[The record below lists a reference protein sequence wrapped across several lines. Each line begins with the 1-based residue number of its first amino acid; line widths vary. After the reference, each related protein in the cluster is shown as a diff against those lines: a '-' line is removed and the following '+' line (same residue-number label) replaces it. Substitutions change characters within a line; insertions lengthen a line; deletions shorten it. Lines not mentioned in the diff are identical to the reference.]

1 MTDQRWRQTKA
12 LFQAALETP
21 PAERAAFVAAQTG
34 DDDELRRD
42 VEALLASDAADRSVL
57 ERLPLADVSVIAAA
71 SNFAADETRLQ
82 ATVKPGYRIG
92 SYEVVTLLGA
102 GGMGQVFRARD
113 TKLNRDVALKVLP
126 DSFELDSDRKAR
138 FTREAH
144 MLAALNHP
152 NIAAIYGLEDSQDRH
167 ALILELVDG
176 LTIADM
182 IAHGPV
188 PLVDAVGIAR
198 QIAEALEAA
207 HDKGIIHRDLKP
219 ANIKVTASGVVKVLD
234 FGLAKVWGGAAD
246 YGIGA
251 GPTVTATRL
260 GQPVVLGTP
269 AYMSPE
275 QARGRA
281 LDKRTDIWSFG
292 CVLFEMLAGRMA
304 FRGDTASDTIARVLE
319 RDVDWAALPVSC
331 PPRIRELLRRCL
343 QKDPGRRLRDIGDAR
358 LELEMLDD
366 AAIALADAA
375 TASDRAPLP
384 NLGIQMR
391 GGRLLA
397 AGLVLVVASAALAV
411 WVDRKTAR
419 EASADAPVIR
429 TVRRFVF
436 QPPANAPL
444 LASWL
449 FALSPDGTRL
459 VYAARVASGSQLHMR
474 RLDQLEVEPLA
485 GFEGARL
492 PFFSPDGQSIGF
504 SSAGRIGRAPATG
517 GAPVTITEWPPELGF
532 TGASWGPDGTILF
545 GRISSP
551 VLRVPATGGT
561 PVPLM
566 ELSEP
571 AGEIDHHNPFH
582 LPGGTAILFNI
593 HAGREIFRIA
603 ARSLVTGEQ
612 RILIK
617 DGFSTRYA
625 ASGHLVFAR
634 GSTLLATP
642 FDPERL
648 AITGPEVALI
658 DNLATVQDS
667 GNAAYSIS
675 EYGTLAYV
683 PAPSRDGRTL
693 VWVDRTGRVSPAA
706 LPPQAYFFP
715 SLSPDGRRLAVQV
728 ADGRRSDI
736 WIHRFAD
743 GAATRLAVEG
753 LNSRPA
759 WTRDGQH
766 VTFSIRRGEDRLL
779 IRQAVDGTAPGETLA
794 SSRRT
799 DLWAGSWTPDG
810 QLAFVD
816 AAPTDISD
824 IKLFR
829 RSAGTVEP
837 LIAGPATQRGPSFSP
852 DGRWLAYESNESGRY
867 EVYVRP
873 FPVSGVPRQISINGG
888 GLARWSSDGR
898 EVFFML
904 ARRFYAVPIRT
915 APSLE
920 VGAPRLL
927 FELPFGLT
935 GGGVGPPPWDVT
947 PDGQRFIFVKPGDDE
962 LAPLRIHIVENW
974 FEELKRR
981 VRPGPVAGLRPTDR
995 REDDHAR

>member
-12 LFQAALETP
+12 LFQAALERP
-21 PAERAAFVAAQTG
+21 PAERAAFVAAQAG
-34 DDDELRRD
+34 DNDELRCE
-42 VEALLASDAADRSVL
+42 VEALLASDAADKSVL
-57 ERLPLADVSVIAAA
+57 ERLPLADVSVIAAE
-71 SNFAADETRLQ
+71 SNFAAHETRLHT
-82 ATVKPGYRIG
+82 TVRPGYRIG
-92 SYEVVTLLGA
+92 PYEVVTLLGA

-188 PLVDAVGIAR
+188 PLVGAVGIAR

-219 ANIKVTASGVVKVLD
+219 ANIKVTDSGVVKVLD

-251 GPTVTATRL
+251 GPTVMATRL

-292 CVLFEMLAGRMA
+292 CVLFEMLTGRMA
-304 FRGDTASDTIARVLE
+304 FRGDTVSDTIARVLE
-319 RDVDWAALPVSC
+319 RDVDWAELPVSC

-366 AAIALADAA
+366 AATAPADAA

-411 WVDRKTAR
+411 WVDRKTPR
-419 EASADAPVIR
+419 ETPAGAPVTR
-429 TVRRFVF
+429 PVRRFAF
-436 QPPANAPL
+436 QPPADAPL
-444 LASWL
+444 LASFL
-449 FALSPDGTRL
+449 FTLSPDGTRL
-459 VYAARVASGSQLHMR
+459 VYAARVAAGIRLQMR

-485 GFEGARL
+485 GFEGAL
-492 PFFSPDGQSIGF
+492 MPFFSPDGQSIGF
-504 SSAGRIGRAPATG
+504 YSEGRIRRAPATG
-517 GAPVTITEWPPELGF
+517 GEPVTIAETPRGII
-532 TGASWGPDGTILF
+532 GASWGPDGTILF
-545 GRISSP
+545 GGIASP
-551 VLRVPATGGT
+551 LRRVPAEGGI

-566 ELSEP
+566 ELSEA
-571 AGEIDHHNPFH
+571 AGEVDHHTPFY
-582 LPGGTAILFNI
+582 LPDGTAFLFGV
-593 HAGREIFRIA
+593 HAGRELFRVA

-612 RILIK
+612 RILVQ
-617 DGFSTRYA
+617 DGFQPRYA

-642 FDPERL
+642 FDSERL
-648 AITGPEVALI
+648 AITGPEVALVER
-658 DNLATVQDS
+658 LATVQDS
-667 GNAAYSIS
+667 GWAAYSIS
-675 EYGTLAYV
+675 KDGTLAYV
-683 PAPSRDGRTL
+683 PAPSLAGRTL
-693 VWVDRTGRVSPAA
+693 VWVDRTGHVQPAA
-706 LPPQAYFFP
+706 MPPQAYFFP
-715 SLSPDGRRLAVQV
+715 SLSPDGQRLAFQV
-728 ADGRRSDI
+728 ADSRRSDI

-743 GAATRLAVEG
+743 GAATRIAVEG
-753 LNSRPA
+753 LNSRPD

-766 VTFSIRRGEDRLL
+766 VTFSTRRGEERFLVT
-779 IRQAVDGTAPGETLA
+779 QTVDGTSSTETLA

-810 QLAFVD
+810 QALAFVD
-816 AAPTDISD
+816 APPTDISD
-824 IKLFR
+824 IKLLR
-829 RSAGTVEP
+829 RSGGAVEP
-837 LIAGPATQRGPSFSP
+837 LIEGPGTQRGPSFSP
-852 DGRWLAYESNESGRY
+852 DGRWLAYESDESGRF

-873 FPVSGVPRQISINGG
+873 FPASGVPRQISTNGG

-904 ARRFYAVPIRT
+904 ARRLYAVPIRT
-915 APSLE
+915 APTLE

-927 FELPFGLT
+927 FELSFGPT

-981 VRPGPVAGLRPTDR
+981 VRPGPVAGHP
-995 REDDHAR
+995 AN

>member
-1 MTDQRWRQTKA
+1 MTDQRWGRAKA
-12 LFQAALETP
+12 LFKAAVERPT
-21 PAERAAFVAAQTG
+21 AERPAFVAAQAG
-34 DDDELRRD
+34 DDDELRRE

-57 ERLPLADVSVIAAA
+57 ERLPLADLSGVAAA
-71 SNFAADETRLQ
+71 GNVAAD
-82 ATVKPGYRIG
+82 ATHWYTTLKPGSRIG
-92 SYEVVTLLGA
+92 QYQVVTALGA

-113 TKLNRDVALKVLP
+113 TKLNRDVAVKVLP
-126 DSFELDSDRKAR
+126 DGLELDSDRIAR

-152 NIAAIYGLEDSQDRH
+152 NIAAIYGLEDAQDRH

-176 LTIADM
+176 LTIADL
-182 IAHGPV
+182 IAHGPM

-234 FGLAKVWGGAAD
+234 FGLAKVWGAAAD
-246 YGIGA
+246 YGTA
-251 GPTVTATRL
+251 AEPTVTGARV

-292 CVLFEMLAGRMA
+292 CVLFEMLTGRMA
-304 FRGDTASDTIARVLE
+304 FRGDTVSDTIARVLE
-319 RDVDWAALPVSC
+319 RDVDWTALPASC

-366 AAIALADAA
+366 AATALADAVP
-375 TASDRAPLP
+375 ASDRALP
-384 NLGIQMR
+384 ER
-391 GGRLLA
+391 GLRMHGRRLLA
-397 AGLVLVVASAALAV
+397 AGLVLVMASAALAV

-419 EASADAPVIR
+419 EASAAAPVMRPI
-429 TVRRFVF
+429 RRFVF
-436 QPPANAPL
+436 QPPTNAPL
-444 LASWL
+444 WDSIL

-459 VYAARVASGSQLHMR
+459 VYVARVAAGSQLYMR

-485 GFEGARL
+485 GSEHVFV

-504 SSAGRIGRAPATG
+504 SSEGKIRRMPVTG
-517 GAPVTITEWPPELGF
+517 GAPLTVAESPSFIG
-532 TGASWGPDGTILF
+532 GSWGPDGTILF
-545 GRISSP
+545 SRIGSP
-551 VLRVPATGGT
+551 VLRVPADGGT
-561 PVPLM
+561 PVPVAD
-566 ELSEP
+566 LSEP
-571 AGEIDHHNPFH
+571 AGEVDHHTASH
-582 LPGGTAILFNI
+582 LPGGTAFLFGI
-593 HAGREIFRIA
+593 HAAREVFRVA

-612 RILIK
+612 RILVK
-617 DGFSTRYA
+617 DGFSPRYA

-634 GSTLLATP
+634 GNTLLATT
-642 FDPERL
+642 FDLERL

-658 DNLATVQDS
+658 ENLNTVLDS
-667 GNAAYSIS
+667 GLAAFSIS
-675 EYGTLAYV
+675 EDGTLAYV
-683 PAPSRDGRTL
+683 PAPSRAGRTV
-693 VWVDRTGRVSPAA
+693 VWVDRTGHVEPAA

-743 GAATRLAVEG
+743 GAATRLAVDG
-753 LNSRPA
+753 LNSRPG

-766 VTFSIRRGEDRLL
+766 VTFSIRRGEERFL
-779 IRQAVDGTAPGETLA
+779 ITQTVDGTAPGETLA

-810 QLAFVD
+810 QALAFVD
-816 AAPTDISD
+816 APPTDIGD

-829 RSAGTVEP
+829 RSGGPVEP
-837 LIAGPATQRGPSFSP
+837 LIAGPATERGPSFSP
-852 DGRWLAYESNESGRY
+852 DGRWLAYESNESGRF

-873 FPVSGVPRQISINGG
+873 FPASGVPRQISTDGG
-888 GLARWSSDGR
+888 GLARWSADGR

-904 ARRFYAVPIRT
+904 ARRLYAVPIRT
-915 APSLE
+915 AQTLE
-920 VGAPRLL
+920 VGVPRLL
-927 FELPFGLT
+927 FELPFGPT

-981 VRPGPVAGLRPTDR
+981 VRPGPVTGLP
-995 REDDHAR
+995 AN

>member
-1 MTDQRWRQTKA
+1 MTDQRWGRAKA
-12 LFQAALETP
+12 LFQAAVERP
-21 PAERAAFVAAQTG
+21 PAERAAFVAAETG
-34 DDDELRRD
+34 EDDELRRE

-57 ERLPLADVSVIAAA
+57 ERLPLADLSGVAAA
-71 SNFAADETRLQ
+71 GNVAAD
-82 ATVKPGYRIG
+82 ATHWYTTLKPGSRIG
-92 SYEVVTLLGA
+92 QYQVVTALGA

-113 TKLNRDVALKVLP
+113 TKLNRDVAVKVLP
-126 DSFELDSDRKAR
+126 DGFELDSDRIAR

-152 NIAAIYGLEDSQDRH
+152 NIAAIYGLEDSQHRQ

-176 LTIADM
+176 LTIADL
-182 IAHGPV
+182 IAHGPM
-188 PLVDAVGIAR
+188 PLVDAVRIAR

-234 FGLAKVWGGAAD
+234 FGLAKVWGAAAD
-246 YGIGA
+246 YGTA
-251 GPTVTATRL
+251 AEPTVTGARV

-275 QARGRA
+275 QARGRT

-292 CVLFEMLAGRMA
+292 CVLFEMLTGRMA
-304 FRGDTASDTIARVLE
+304 FRGDTVSDTIARVLE
-319 RDVDWAALPVSC
+319 RDVDWAALPESC

-358 LELEMLDD
+358 LELELLDD
-366 AAIALADAA
+366 AAAGPASELPALP
-375 TASDRAPLP
+375 DRGFRVP
-384 NLGIQMR
+384 R
-391 GGRLLA
+391 GRLLA

-411 WVDRKTAR
+411 WVDRMT
-419 EASADAPVIR
+419 ASAGAPVMR
-429 TVRRFVF
+429 PVRRFVF

-444 LASWL
+444 LAPLL

-459 VYAARVASGSQLHMR
+459 VYAARVASSSQLYMR

-485 GFEGARL
+485 GSEGAL
-492 PFFSPDGQSIGF
+492 IPFFSPDGQSIGF
-504 SSAGRIGRAPATG
+504 WSVGKIGRAPATG
-517 GAPVTITEWPPELGF
+517 GAPVTVAELPRELGF
-532 TGASWGPDGTILF
+532 TGVSWGPDGTILF
-545 GRISSP
+545 GRMISP
-551 VLRVPATGGT
+551 ILRVSANGGT

-566 ELSEP
+566 DLSET
-571 AGEIDHHNPFH
+571 AGEVDHHNPFH
-582 LPGGTAILFNI
+582 LPDGAAILFNI

-612 RILIK
+612 RILVQ
-617 DGFSTRYA
+617 DGFSSRYA

-642 FDPERL
+642 FDPKRL

-667 GNAAYSIS
+667 GYAAYSIS
-675 EYGTLAYV
+675 EDGTLAYV

-693 VWVDRTGRVSPAA
+693 VWVDRTGRVEPAA
-706 LPPQAYFFP
+706 LPPQAYSFP

-728 ADGRRSDI
+728 EDGGRSDI

-759 WTRDGQH
+759 WTPDGQH

-779 IRQAVDGTAPGETLA
+779 IRQTVDGTAPGESIA

-810 QLAFVD
+810 QALAFVD

-829 RSAGTVEP
+829 RSTGTVEP
-837 LIAGPATQRGPSFSP
+837 LVAGPATERGPSFSP
-852 DGRWLAYESNESGRY
+852 DGRWLAYESNESGLYGRY

-873 FPVSGVPRQISINGG
+873 FPASGVPRQISTNGG
-888 GLARWSSDGR
+888 GLVRWSSDGR

-904 ARRFYAVPIRT
+904 ARRLYAVPIRT
-915 APSLE
+915 VPTLQ

-927 FELPFGLT
+927 FELPFEPITFGPT

-962 LAPLRIHIVENW
+962 LAPRRIHIVENW

-981 VRPGPVAGLRPTDR
+981 VVPGPVAGP
-995 REDDHAR
+995 AAN